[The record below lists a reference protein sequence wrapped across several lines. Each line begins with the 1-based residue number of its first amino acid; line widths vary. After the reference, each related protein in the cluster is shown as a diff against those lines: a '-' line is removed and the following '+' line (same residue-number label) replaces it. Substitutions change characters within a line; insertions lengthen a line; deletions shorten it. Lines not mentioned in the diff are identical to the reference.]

1 MDQKDNPL
9 PIGDT
14 NPQTI
19 ETTPVLPEDDYM
31 TLLRLSSSINLF
43 AKYEAASLTPSK
55 DDAVQTLE
63 QWNSA
68 QPVLLQSL
76 QTWKDGKQNFFRT
89 NTPYF
94 TLSSFLQTASELRSR
109 GNTLFDSAIADA
121 SALLEQHIDDIG
133 AVFEE
138 KTDSFLI
145 QNSNAGVSA
154 LQSLS
159 AAAEYC
165 STPDARKKA
174 LGYIERAVPSII
186 PQIRPNA
193 EGRYQFANFL
203 HPLFQVLSHGS
214 DPAKSQVKELVL
226 AMLQSDSGEDIV
238 NTFTPTSEISRS
250 YLKSYEDDVFSA
262 IQSHLNRYDIDSGSM
277 MSQWRSSDKMAT
289 DRAKQKWSFRARTI
303 PEALK
308 TLSALESHH
317 PDVAKTLQEEFGLS
331 NFFWYPSD
339 MLIRQYEERGNHDK
353 PYGVVWAPKIDE
365 QNWVSGSMPAIHD
378 LYANTNEDV
387 SIRFMEAKRKDG
399 PSGIGKRLDDFH
411 ERYYAGGEGHK
422 ISFMI
427 MLGHSFLSATDT
439 IHFGDEWNEGGYLRT
454 SDLRKPTVQK
464 YVDYF
469 TPNPSLILASCKVK
483 DTFGVVIK
491 DLFGVDLQ
499 ASEELVNCIT
509 SITPNVEDDDVHLD
523 ASFTRYYLSQEAFDQ
538 G

>member
-1 MDQKDNPL
+1 MDQVDNPH
-9 PIGDT
+9 PIGVDT
-14 NPQTI
+14 PQTI
-19 ETTPVLPEDDYM
+19 ETTPVLPDEEYT
-31 TLLRLSSSINLF
+31 TLMRLNRSVNEF
-43 AKYEAASLTPSK
+43 AKFESPSFTPS
-55 DDAVQTLE
+55 DQELTQIIEDWGA
-63 QWNSA
+63 S
-68 QPVLLQSL
+68 QPVLEKSL
-76 QTWKDGKQNFFRT
+76 QTWKDGKTDFYRT
-89 NTPYF
+89 NIPFYS
-94 TLSSFLQTASELRSR
+94 LASFIQTASELQSR
-109 GNTLFDSAIADA
+109 GVAQLGAPLSHAI
-121 SALLEQHIDDIG
+121 SLLEKHIDDCG
-133 AVFEE
+133 EVFEE
-138 KTDSFLI
+138 KKEDFLLLDRYPGI
-145 QNSNAGVSA
+145 EA
-154 LQSLS
+154 LKTLS
-159 AAAEYC
+159 IAAEY
-165 STPDARKKA
+165 SHDPAAKKKA
-174 LGYIERAVPSII
+174 LGYIENAIPAIIAQIKPSTE
-186 PQIRPNA
+186 N
-193 EGRYQFANFL
+193 RYQFVKYIQ
-203 HPLFQVLSHGS
+203 PLLQILSQGTIE
-214 DPAKSQVKELVL
+214 AKNQAKQILL
-226 AMLQSDSGEDIV
+226 TMLQSSSGEDII
-238 NTFTPTSEISRS
+238 NIFTPTHEISRS
-250 YLKSYEDDVFSA
+250 YLRTYENDVFSA
-262 IQSHLNRYDIDSGSM
+262 IQSHLSNFNIDPEGM
-277 MSQWRSSDKMAT
+277 MSQWKSSDKQISDHT
-289 DRAKQKWSFRARTI
+289 KQMWRFRARTI
-303 PEALK
+303 PAALR
-308 TLSALESHH
+308 TLSELESHH

-339 MLIRQYEERGNHDK
+339 MLIRQYEERENHDK

-378 LYANTNEDV
+378 LFANTNEDV